1 MRSSRHRR
9 RSTRSPPRRP
19 PRSPTSRSSRSPRNR
34 RSRARTQPAADPRQP
49 RASGTIS
56 RTPPRPQATAGSVGN
71 PPHGTRRVTGPPTI
85 EMSPP
90 PRDPRQGQRASAEP
104 VANPVTPPRRCPGS
118 PRLSE
123 VVIHRDT
130 LITPPRPPSALGLD
144 LSPET
149 MAMLARFTE
158 FDAVALDSLREEAL
172 HIAMDTEQEVPA
184 HSGRFSSLVHR
195 TVSPLRRQCET
206 TTPMP
211 TADEPVVISDDEE
224 NIPLPGMDVDTP
236 IVTPEDDP
244 PPPYGSWEE
253 EAPPTY
259 EEACG
264 LLSRRVVGSEET
276 EGTAP
281 VSLLGRRRR
290 DPVAPNLSDV
300 SEDETAPRLPVR
312 PWTWGLAPPPKLN
325 GAAKLPPSNP
335 RQQQDT
341 RASQQG
347 AAWASSPRPQRG
359 YARHPNGRS
368 IRRSACYPRHWWP
381 GWKVGLHKDGVG
393 TCVFKKHAT
402 ACASGS
408 GSTRRSTSQFP
419 FVHREKGGGVTP
431 PKREHTND

>member
-1 MRSSRHRR
+1 MPSSRHRR

-118 PRLSE
+118 PRPSE

-236 IVTPEDDP
+236 IVTPADDP

-312 PWTWGLAPPPKLN
+312 PWLNPDLDMGPSTSAEAQRRREAAAIEPTTTTGHEGITTGSSMDIEPETAAWVRAPPKWTVHTPERL
-325 GAAKLPPSNP
+325 LPPILVA
-335 RQQQDT
+335 RLEG
-341 RASQQG
+341 RVAQG
-347 AAWASSPRPQRG
+347 RG
-359 YARHPNGRS
+359 RNVRFQETCDGRCFRIRINTKEHVTVS
-368 IRRSACYPRHWWP
+368 IRPP
-381 GWKVGLHKDGVG
+381 GE
-393 TCVFKKHAT
+393 
-402 ACASGS
+402 
-408 GSTRRSTSQFP
+408 R
-419 FVHREKGGGVTP
+419 GGCDAP
-431 PKREHTND
+431 

>member
-1 MRSSRHRR
+1 
-9 RSTRSPPRRP
+9 
-19 PRSPTSRSSRSPRNR
+19 
-34 RSRARTQPAADPRQP
+34 
-49 RASGTIS
+49 
-56 RTPPRPQATAGSVGN
+56 
-71 PPHGTRRVTGPPTI
+71 
-85 EMSPP
+85 MSPS

-118 PRLSE
+118 PRPTE
-123 VVIHRDT
+123 VAIHHDT

-184 HSGRFSSLVHR
+184 HSSRFNSLVHR

-206 TTPMP
+206 TTLMP

-224 NIPLPGMDVDTP
+224 NIPLPGMDVDPP
-236 IVTPEDDP
+236 IVTPADDP

-264 LLSRRVVGSEET
+264 LLRRRVVGSEET

-300 SEDETAPRLPVR
+300 SEDETAPRLPAR
-312 PWTWGLAPPPKLN
+312 PWLNPDLDMGPSTSAEAQRRREAAAIEPTTTTGHEGITTGSSMDIEPETAEWVHAPPKWTVHTPERL
-325 GAAKLPPSNP
+325 LPPALVARLEEAVANRS
-335 RQQQDT
+335 
-341 RASQQG
+341 SGG
-347 AAWASSPRPQRG
+347 ALLRILLESMELHWLLM
-359 YARHPNGRS
+359 
-368 IRRSACYPRHWWP
+368 RRLPCA
-381 GWKVGLHKDGVG
+381 LL
-393 TCVFKKHAT
+393 AT
-402 ACASGS
+402 M
-408 GSTRRSTSQFP
+408 
-419 FVHREKGGGVTP
+419 
-431 PKREHTND
+431 